1 MCRARSCLSMRA
13 IFLARTAAE
22 KPEACDA
29 ACASPYLWD
38 GCGRTFMFLQSIA
51 TAVPPNA
58 FTQHACW
65 AAMGG
70 DGLLDA
76 LRPRSADLLRKILT
90 NPDSGIASRHL
101 ALDRIEQVFYHDAQS
116 LNESFEREAPQL
128 AGKALASA
136 LQQAGI
142 AAAELDA
149 LFVCTCTGYLC
160 PGVTSHL
167 AEQSGMRPDTY
178 LADLVGL
185 GCGAAIPMLRA
196 AHGYLAAHPGAKIA
210 TVAVE
215 VCSAAFYADD
225 DPGVLI
231 SLCLFGDGAA
241 AAVWSGNGTDGQ
253 WRAGHFTTVHQ
264 PENRA
269 KIRFVNAGGKLKNQL
284 HRAVPELAA
293 EAVAGLYEKRTAD
306 PDQILAHS
314 GGRDVIEAIERRLPF
329 SLTETREVLRDHGNM
344 SSPSVMFALE
354 KRLNGSPADRH
365 LWLTGFGAG
374 FAAHA
379 CELWR

>member
-1 MCRARSCLSMRA
+1 
-13 IFLARTAAE
+13 
-22 KPEACDA
+22 
-29 ACASPYLWD
+29 
-38 GCGRTFMFLQSIA
+38 MFLQSIA
-51 TAVPPNA
+51 TAVPPKA
-58 FTQHACW
+58 FTQQSCW
-65 AAMGG
+65 EAMSA
-70 DGLLDA
+70 DGLLDS

-90 NPDSGIASRHL
+90 NPDSGIAHRHL
-101 ALDRIEQVFYHDAQS
+101 SLDEIGQVFRQDAQR
-116 LNESFEREAPQL
+116 LNEMFEREAPRL
-128 AGKALASA
+128 AGEALAGA
-136 LQQAGI
+136 VQRAGI
-142 AAAELDA
+142 DAAELDA

-160 PGVTSHL
+160 PGVSSHL

-178 LADLVGL
+178 LADMVGL

-196 AHGYLAAHPGAKIA
+196 AYGYLAAHPGARVA

-241 AAVWSGNGTDGQ
+241 AAVWSDNDSGNS
-253 WRAGHFTTVHQ
+253 WRAGRFTTVHR
-264 PENRA
+264 PENRS

-293 EAVAGLYEKRTAD
+293 EAVAGLYENRAAD
-306 PDQILAHS
+306 PDQVLAHS

-329 SLTETREVLRDHGNM
+329 SLTETRGVLRDHGNM

-354 KRLNGSPADRH
+354 RRLNDKAADDSR
-365 LWLTGFGAG
+365 LWLTAFGAG

-379 CELWR
+379 CEMWR